1 MDTIGGPIPVIT
13 NDTNV
18 DNATDMDD
26 LPHDYRTLPSCVN
39 NSMDI
44 NRIRT
49 YMPRLSSA

>member
-1 MDTIGGPIPVIT
+1 MDTIGDPIPVIT

-26 LPHDYRTLPSCVN
+26 LPHDYRTLSRVN